1 MKWVDR
7 ACFFMICTN
16 ETEKECLE
24 RGLFGDQ
31 EWLFPY
37 LKVIKRGDIGF
48 LINVSN
54 DEIIGV
60 FEADG
65 PAMLNIVP
73 EAWGGR
79 FPAQIKVKLI
89 TKEHKRIDSASLK
102 LKGILELREVK
113 RDKFAYKIPKQKA
126 YGPDV
131 TNKVLG
137 LFRVDDYFYSNL
149 GLYDDLGLFPQYKLE
164 DVAGLEEVKNFIY
177 QRVIAPF
184 EDWELAS
191 KLRLRVGGG
200 MLLFGPPGTGKT
212 LIAMAIANH
221 IQAKFIDISPS
232 VIIGYPGEAEKRL
245 ENIFHGLEK
254 EPRAVLFLDEAEW
267 ILCRREDQTSSVMQR
282 VTPVLLSQLGR
293 IFKNKN
299 KPIIVIAA
307 TNKPQMIDSAFL
319 RPGRFDKLFY
329 IGLPDEDARVEIIKM
344 QLRDRPHDL
353 TEAQI
358 KKVAKRLEG
367 YSGADIEQIIEEAA
381 FLAFESKDYDND
393 VKITIKHINEAIDKT
408 PKSVSEEEVRS
419 IEEWARMRNLIE

>member
-37 LKVIKRGDIGF
+37 LKVIKKGDIGF
-48 LINVSN
+48 LINISK
-54 DEIIGV
+54 DEIIGI
-60 FEADG
+60 FEAVE
-65 PAMLNIVP
+65 PARLNIVP
-73 EAWGGR
+73 EAWGGK
-79 FPAQIKVKLI
+79 FPAQIKVRLI
-89 TKEHKRIDSASLK
+89 TRVVQRIDRASLK
-102 LKGILELREVK
+102 LKSILELKEIK
-113 RDKFAYKIPKQKA
+113 RDKFAYKIPKQKT

-137 LFRVDDYFYSNL
+137 LFKVDDDFYLNL
-149 GLYDDLGLFPQYKLE
+149 EMYDDLGLFPQYKLE
-164 DVAGLEEVKNFIY
+164 DVAGLGEVKKFIY

-184 EDWELAS
+184 EDEELAS
-191 KLRLRVGGG
+191 KLRLKIGGG

-245 ENIFHGLEK
+245 ENIFHELEK

-419 IEEWARMRNLIE
+419 IEEWARMRNVIE

>member
-1 MKWVDR
+1 
-7 ACFFMICTN
+7 
-16 ETEKECLE
+16 
-24 RGLFGDQ
+24 
-31 EWLFPY
+31 
-37 LKVIKRGDIGF
+37 VIKKGDIGF
-48 LINVSN
+48 LINISK
-54 DEIIGV
+54 DEIIGI
-60 FEADG
+60 FEAVE
-65 PAMLNIVP
+65 PARLNIVP

-79 FPAQIKVKLI
+79 FPAQINVKLI
-89 TKEHKRIDSASLK
+89 TKEYKRIDRATFRLNS
-102 LKGILELREVK
+102 ILELREVK
-113 RDKFAYKIPKQKA
+113 RDKFAYKIPKQKT

-131 TNKVLG
+131 TNKVLE
-137 LFRVDDYFYSNL
+137 LFKVDDDFYLNL
-149 GLYDDLGLFPQYKLE
+149 EMYDDLGLFLQYKLE
-164 DVAGLEEVKNFIY
+164 DVAGLGEVKKFIY

-184 EDWELAS
+184 EDEELAS
-191 KLRLRVGGG
+191 KLRLKIGGG
-200 MLLFGPPGTGKT
+200 MLLFGSPGTGKT

-245 ENIFHGLEK
+245 ENIFHELEK

-419 IEEWARMRNLIE
+419 IEEWARMRNVIE

>member
-16 ETEKECLE
+16 DTEKECLE

-37 LKVIKRGDIGF
+37 LQVIKKGDIGF
-48 LINVSN
+48 LINISK
-54 DEIIGV
+54 
-60 FEADG
+60 
-65 PAMLNIVP
+65 
-73 EAWGGR
+73 GGK
-79 FPAQIKVKLI
+79 FPAQINVKLI
-89 TKEHKRIDSASLK
+89 TKEYRRIDRASFRLNS
-102 LKGILELREVK
+102 ILELKEIK
-113 RDKFAYKIPKQKA
+113 RDKFPYKIPKQKT

-137 LFRVDDYFYSNL
+137 LFKVDDDFYLNL
-149 GLYDDLGLFPQYKLE
+149 EMYDDLGLFPQYKLE
-164 DVAGLEEVKNFIY
+164 DVAGLGEVKKFIY

-184 EDWELAS
+184 EDEELAS
-191 KLRLRVGGG
+191 KLRLKIGGG

-245 ENIFHGLEK
+245 ENIFHELEK

-393 VKITIKHINEAIDKT
+393 VKITVKHINEAIDKT

-419 IEEWARMRNLIE
+419 IEEWARMRNVIE